1 MFHFAKEFSK
11 HSLLCII
18 FNSLYL
24 QNLLNTLA
32 FENKDIF
39 LMGDF
44 NINILQYDNGKNSLE
59 FLDKINSN
67 YTFPYLEEL
76 LLVYKH

>member
-11 HSLLCII
+11 HSLFII

>member
-1 MFHFAKEFSK
+1 
-11 HSLLCII
+11 
-18 FNSLYL
+18 
-24 QNLLNTLA
+24 
-32 FENKDIF
+32 
-39 LMGDF
+39 MGDF

>member
-11 HSLLCII
+11 HSLLSII

>member
-11 HSLLCII
+11 HSLLFII

-76 LLVYKH
+76 LLVYTH